1 MEPLHISLVF
11 NLLDLLEARRADDM
25 VFESLL
31 QSRIHTHDAIDT
43 PLGSLH
49 RLCELEIGAFA
60 TVAGDESVVDLNG
73 GYIFLGFL

>member
-49 RLCELEIGAFA
+49 RLCELEIDAFA